1 MGYTTTPIT
10 VPEAQ
15 ELIAVGGE
23 VVSASKCCYFSN
35 TKWLVDAVKAEVR
48 DDSDIV
54 VFTLANSDFVEFSRA
69 F

>member
-1 MGYTTTPIT
+1 MGFSTLPIT

-15 ELIAVGGE
+15 ELIACGGE
-23 VVSASKCCYFSN
+23 VVSASKCCYFDN
-35 TKWLVDAVKAEVR
+35 TKWLVDAVKAEVS

-54 VFTLANSDFVEFSRA
+54 IFTLANGDFVEFSRA